1 MPGRNITDIPLST
14 DPLAD
19 DDLLI
24 VEVDAVGATR
34 SVRFETLGVAPPSS
48 AVPQRS
54 TGTGA
59 AGTSA
64 EYARAD
70 HVHPA
75 GLVVETSDNANIVLA
90 AGDSGK
96 VIVLT
101 GTSGRVQIDEGVLGP
116 SNTSGAFN
124 VVIVHRLT
132 SGHVTIQHDD
142 DSWEYY
148 SVAGNSA
155 NVYVEDEGK
164 AVALI
169 VTRNDGPGQRDIQVI
184 GPVVAVEPT

>member
-1 MPGRNITDIPLST
+1 MPGRNITSIPLST

-34 SVRFETLGVAPPSS
+34 SVRFETVVDQLEVTPSS

-64 EYARAD
+64 DYARAD

-75 GLVVETSDNANIVLA
+75 TVTVETNSGASITPGDT
-90 AGDSGK
+90 DSGK
-96 VIVLT
+96 IVVLT
-101 GTSGRVQIDEGVLGP
+101 GTDPVVTPDTTLPAGWNLTLIHRAVDSYIEIGSEHWEFRTEGGDGALAIV
-116 SNTSGAFN
+116 NTFG
-124 VVIVHRLT
+124 T
-132 SGHVTIQHDD
+132 T
-142 DSWEYY
+142 
-148 SVAGNSA
+148 
-155 NVYVEDEGK
+155 
-164 AVALI
+164 VALI
-169 VTRNDGPGQRDIQVI
+169 VAQNGGVGERIIYII
-184 GPVVAVEPT
+184 GPAEVSP